1 MGEVQSLTGKV
12 ALTSGSYSGI
22 GASIAR
28 LLSERG
34 CAIAV
39 SYPFAS
45 EHDAA
50 EEVLASL
57 APGTKGL
64 AIEADLSIPAG
75 ATWPADHTAEHFE
88 HIDTLVNNAG
98 VAGDGLLPDITLNS
112 WDRVINLSAHGTL
125 LLIQAV
131 LPYLSKKSSRI
142 INIASVT
149 ARDMV
154 PGISLYAG
162 SKAMVETFTKRWA
175 KELPRQYGCTVNAVV
190 PGPVQRPMMDAAPP
204 EFKDKLN
211 RFVETAPVEPRM
223 ATGEDMAWVVAMLC
237 EEGAGWVNG
246 PLPPH
251 LPVNKMATKPKKQY
265 PHGLTPGQGINT
277 APKPKPKPSGNK
289 PPPTDARQTNASSQ
303 AKGFSETERR
313 RETAKAAN
321 QALKLQRQAQDL
333 TQAAAGAGDPEERQK
348 LLNEALNKS
357 VEAESFGKTA
367 KYMQTGAFQGLM
379 AGGGLG
385 TGIGVGLGT
394 ITGTIVGGVSSVIFG
409 GLGGGI
415 GTAIGAM
422 HGPWSKVGDAMG
434 AGIRKITGDWPGWE
448 ATEEQKYQLEKMVGQ
463 VNETERP
470 TIEELEGMT
479 AGDGA
484 DGAVRDL
491 MGDRETKKGWGE
503 SARGLLPDSW
513 RKKEELKDFGNGP
526 VPASA
531 SAPAPAKDEQEKQ
544 DGKGKENG
552 GNDKRPTT
560 SDGYPQAVKKKPRKL
575 ETRSQGDNKGAAKP
589 KDNTTKQNHPQEST
603 PTSGAASRKNSADA
617 GDSSKRQPRKIN
629 GRSQQ
634 RSTPQKSNTTTTNE

>member
-1 MGEVQSLTGKV
+1 MGDSQSPAGKV
-12 ALTSGSYSGI
+12 ALVSGSSSGI

-28 LLSERG
+28 LLSQRG
-34 CAIAV
+34 CAIV
-39 SYPFAS
+39 VKYPFAP

-50 EEVLASL
+50 EEVLSSL
-57 APGTKGL
+57 APGTKAI
-64 AIEADLSIPAG
+64 AIEADLSTPAG
-75 ATWPADHTAEHFE
+75 ATWLADHAAKHFE
-88 HIDTLVNNAG
+88 HIDILVNNAG
-98 VAGDGLLPDITLNS
+98 IAGDALLPDITLDS
-112 WDRVINLSAHGTL
+112 WDRVVNLNARRTL
-125 LLIQAV
+125 LLTQAV
-131 LPYLSKKSSRI
+131 LPYLSKKNSRI
-142 INIASVT
+142 VNIVSAT
-149 ARDMV
+149 ARDPV

-162 SKAMVETFTKRWA
+162 SKAMVDTFTKCWA

-190 PGPVQRPMMDAAPP
+190 PGPVQTPMMDAAPP

-211 RFVETAPVEPRM
+211 KFVEMTPVEPRM
-223 ATGEDMAWVVAMLC
+223 ATGGDIAWVVAMLC

-246 PLPPH
+246 ASSSHPPV
-251 LPVNKMATKPKKQY
+251 PQMATKTKKQY

-277 APKPKPKPSGNK
+277 APKPKPKPSEHK

-321 QALKLQRQAQDL
+321 QALKLQRQARDL

-367 KYMQTGAFQGLM
+367 KYMQRGAFQGLM

-394 ITGTIVGGVSSVIFG
+394 ITGTLVGGVSSVIFG

-422 HGPWSKVGDAMG
+422 HGPWFKVGDAMG

-463 VNETERP
+463 VNETDRP

-491 MGDRETKKGWGE
+491 TGDRETKKGWGQ

-513 RKKEELKDFGNGP
+513 RKKEDLKDFGNGP
-526 VPASA
+526 IPASA
-531 SAPAPAKDEQEKQ
+531 PTPAKDEKEKQ

-560 SDGYPQAVKKKPRKL
+560 SDGHPQAVKKKPRKL
-575 ETRSQGDNKGAAKP
+575 ETRSQGGSKGAAKP
-589 KDNTTKQNHPQEST
+589 KDNMPKQNHAQEST
-603 PTSGAASRKNSADA
+603 PTSAAASRRNSTDA
-617 GDSSKRQPRKIN
+617 GDSGRRQPRKIN

-634 RSTPQKSNTTTTNE
+634 RSTPQKSNTTTTKE